1 MGLTKIPKLAKRTW
15 ADIASETDEDSETD
29 LQKQIQTIQNNYQ
42 SKGETNVIFLSF
54 YFLIYQIT

>member
-42 SKGETNVIFLSF
+42 SKGETNVIPTKPTK
-54 YFLIYQIT
+54 IH